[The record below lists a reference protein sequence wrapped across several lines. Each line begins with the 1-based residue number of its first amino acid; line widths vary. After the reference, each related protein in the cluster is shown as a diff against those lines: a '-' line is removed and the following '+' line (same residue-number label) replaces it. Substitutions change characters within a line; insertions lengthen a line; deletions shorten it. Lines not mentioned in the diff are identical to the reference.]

1 MRRVEDDIGKS
12 QDLRLDAPAV
22 IPKRYFRLRSFKLY
36 IRYQFNSRFTFM
48 VNIAVKTSAVCKGF
62 GQGESRTEVLKDV
75 HFEARMGELLML
87 VGPSGCGKTTLLSVI
102 AGTLAVDRGQ
112 VQVFDTPLHDLDKQS
127 VTQFR
132 AANIGFIFQQYNLI
146 PTLNCVENVSVPLR
160 IRGEKAALAE
170 KKAAEMLETVGLGKR
185 MHHRPN
191 MLSGGQ
197 QQRVAIA
204 RALVH
209 EPKLII
215 CDEPTAALDS
225 ENGAKVMEILKNV
238 AAKLDRC
245 VILVTHDN
253 RIFKYA
259 DRMTHMEDGR
269 IDHTEEHQTTIASH
283 N

>member
-1 MRRVEDDIGKS
+1 MIMS
-12 QDLRLDAPAV
+12 
-22 IPKRYFRLRSFKLY
+22 
-36 IRYQFNSRFTFM
+36 
-48 VNIAVKTSAVCKGF
+48 NIAVRTNSVCKGF
-62 GQGESRTEVLKDV
+62 GAGETRVEILKEVN
-75 HFEARMGELLML
+75 FEARMGELRML

-102 AGTLAVDRGQ
+102 AGTLGADRGE
-112 VQVFDTPLHDLDKQS
+112 VEIFDSPLHQMDKQA
-127 VTQFR
+127 VTRFR

-160 IRGEKAALAE
+160 IQGQKAAVAE
-170 KKAAEMLETVGLGKR
+170 KKAAAMLETVGLGKR
-185 MHHRPN
+185 MRHRPN

-209 EPKLII
+209 DPKLII

-225 ENGAKVMEILKNV
+225 ENGQKVMEILKNV
-238 AAKLDRC
+238 AAKPDRC
-245 VILVTHDN
+245 VIVVTHDN

-269 IDHTEEHQTTIASH
+269 IDRSENYETNTQQR

>member
-1 MRRVEDDIGKS
+1 MK
-12 QDLRLDAPAV
+12 
-22 IPKRYFRLRSFKLY
+22 
-36 IRYQFNSRFTFM
+36 T
-48 VNIAVKTSAVCKGF
+48 IAVKTNAVCKGF
-62 GQGESRTEVLKDV
+62 GHGESRTEVLKDV
-75 HFEARMGELLML
+75 NFEARLGELLML

-102 AGTLAVDRGQ
+102 AGTLSTDRGE
-112 VQVFDTPLHDLDKQS
+112 VEVFDSALHRLDRKA

-146 PTLNCVENVSVPLR
+146 PTLNCMENVSVPLR
-160 IRGEKAALAE
+160 IQGQTTALAE
-170 KKAAEMLETVGLGKR
+170 RKAAEILETVGLGSR
-185 MHHRPN
+185 MRHRPT

-209 EPKLII
+209 DPRLII

-225 ENGAKVMEILKNV
+225 ENGQKVMEILKNV
-238 AAKLDRC
+238 AAKPDRC
-245 VILVTHDN
+245 VIIVTHDN

-269 IDHTEEHQTTIASH
+269 IDHTDTGHEKTA
-283 N
+283 

>member
-1 MRRVEDDIGKS
+1 MK
-12 QDLRLDAPAV
+12 
-22 IPKRYFRLRSFKLY
+22 
-36 IRYQFNSRFTFM
+36 
-48 VNIAVKTSAVCKGF
+48 NIAVKTNTVCKGF
-62 GQGESRTEVLKDV
+62 GQGESRTEVLKEV
-75 HFEARMGELLML
+75 NFEARMGELLML

-102 AGTLAVDRGQ
+102 AGTLATDRGE
-112 VQVFDTPLHDLDKQS
+112 VEVFDSPLHRLHKRAG
-127 VTQFR
+127 TQCR

-146 PTLNCVENVSVPLR
+146 PTLNCIENVSVPLR
-160 IRGEKAALAE
+160 IQGATAAVAE
-170 KKAAEMLETVGLGKR
+170 KRAAEVLEQVGLGTR

-209 EPKLII
+209 DPRLII

-238 AAKLDRC
+238 AAKPDRC
-245 VILVTHDN
+245 VIIVTHDN

-269 IDHTEEHQTTIASH
+269 IDRTETSQTNITQH

>member
-1 MRRVEDDIGKS
+1 MKS
-12 QDLRLDAPAV
+12 
-22 IPKRYFRLRSFKLY
+22 
-36 IRYQFNSRFTFM
+36 
-48 VNIAVKTSAVCKGF
+48 IAVKTNTVCKGF
-62 GQGESRTEVLKDV
+62 GQGETRTEVLKDV
-75 HFEARMGELLML
+75 NFEARMGELLML

-102 AGTLAVDRGQ
+102 AGTLATDRGE
-112 VQVFDTPLHDLDKQS
+112 VEVFDSLLHAMDKKS

-146 PTLNCVENVSVPLR
+146 PTLNCIENVSVPLR
-160 IRGEKAALAE
+160 IQGATAAVAE
-170 KKAAEMLETVGLGKR
+170 KKAAEMLDTVGLGKR

-209 EPKLII
+209 DPKLII

-225 ENGAKVMEILKNV
+225 ENGQKVMEILKKV
-238 AAKLDRC
+238 AAKPDRC
-245 VILVTHDN
+245 VIIVTHDN

-269 IDHTEEHQTTIASH
+269 IDHTDTKQTSITQH

>member
-1 MRRVEDDIGKS
+1 MND
-12 QDLRLDAPAV
+12 
-22 IPKRYFRLRSFKLY
+22 
-36 IRYQFNSRFTFM
+36 
-48 VNIAVKTSAVCKGF
+48 IAVKTNTVCKGF
-62 GQGESRTEVLKDV
+62 GEGETRTEVLKDIS
-75 HFEARMGELLML
+75 FEARMGELLML

-102 AGTLAVDRGQ
+102 AGTLATDRGE
-112 VQVFDTPLHDLDKQS
+112 VQVFDAPLHQMDKQAI
-127 VTQFR
+127 TAFR
-132 AANIGFIFQQYNLI
+132 AANIGFIFQQNNLI
-146 PTLNCVENVSVPLR
+146 PTLNCIENVSVPLR
-160 IRGEKAALAE
+160 IQGATAAVAE

-185 MHHRPN
+185 MRHRPN
-191 MLSGGQ
+191 TLSGGQ

-225 ENGAKVMEILKNV
+225 ENGTKVMEILRGV
-238 AAKLDRC
+238 AAKPDRC
-245 VILVTHDN
+245 VIIVTHDN

-269 IDHTEEHQTTIASH
+269 IDRTESGVSAQAQL

>member
-1 MRRVEDDIGKS
+1 MK
-12 QDLRLDAPAV
+12 
-22 IPKRYFRLRSFKLY
+22 
-36 IRYQFNSRFTFM
+36 
-48 VNIAVKTSAVCKGF
+48 NIAVKTNLVCKGF
-62 GQGESRTEVLKDV
+62 GEGESRTEVLKEV
-75 HFEARMGELLML
+75 NFEARLGELLML

-102 AGTLAVDRGQ
+102 AGTLGADRGE
-112 VQVFDTPLHDLDKQS
+112 VEVFDTALHSMAKGAI
-127 VTQFR
+127 TNFR

-160 IRGEKAALAE
+160 IRGAKAAVAE

-209 EPKLII
+209 DPKLII

-238 AAKLDRC
+238 AAKPDRC
-245 VILVTHDN
+245 VIIVTHDN
-253 RIFKYA
+253 RIFKHA

-269 IDHTEEHQTTIASH
+269 IDHTDTVHFIKQQH

>member
-1 MRRVEDDIGKS
+1 MQNQIES
-12 QDLRLDAPAV
+12 TNPLAV
-22 IPKRYFRLRSFKLY
+22 R
-36 IRYQFNSRFTFM
+36 
-48 VNIAVKTSAVCKGF
+48 TSTVCKGF
-62 GQGESRTEVLKDV
+62 GQGEARTEVLKEVNFD
-75 HFEARMGELLML
+75 ARLGELLML

-102 AGTLAVDRGQ
+102 AGTLATDRGE
-112 VQVFDTPLHDLDKQS
+112 VEVFNSPLHQLDPRR
-127 VTQFR
+127 VTAFR

-146 PTLNCVENVSVPLR
+146 PTLNCIENVSVPLR
-160 IRGEKAALAE
+160 IQGAKAGAAE
-170 KKAAEMLETVGLGKR
+170 KKAAAMLETVGLGQR

-209 EPKLII
+209 EPRLII

-238 AAKLDRC
+238 AAKPDRC
-245 VILVTHDN
+245 VIIVTHDN

-259 DRMTHMEDGR
+259 DRITHMEDGR
-269 IDHTEEHQTTIASH
+269 IDRTETSRAQFAQL

>member
-1 MRRVEDDIGKS
+1 MQNEMPSTRE
-12 QDLRLDAPAV
+12 LAV
-22 IPKRYFRLRSFKLY
+22 
-36 IRYQFNSRFTFM
+36 QTAG
-48 VNIAVKTSAVCKGF
+48 VNKGF
-62 GQGESRTEVLKDV
+62 GEGEARTEVLKNI

-102 AGTLAVDRGQ
+102 AGTLGVDRGE
-112 VQVFDTPLHDLDKQS
+112 VKVFDAPLHSLDKAS
-127 VTQFR
+127 VTRFR

-160 IRGEKAALAE
+160 IQGHKAPEAE
-170 KKAAEMLETVGLGKR
+170 KRAAEMLEKVGLGKR

-225 ENGAKVMEILKNV
+225 ENGAKVMELLRGV
-238 AAKLDRC
+238 AARPDRC
-245 VILVTHDN
+245 VIIVTHDN
-253 RIFKYA
+253 RVFKYA
-259 DRMTHMEDGR
+259 DRMTYMEDGR
-269 IDHTEEHQTTIASH
+269 IDHTETNGTETVRAH
-283 N
+283 